1 MATIPIATKPDR
13 DELPN
18 QRARQRDAQEGR
30 EILHD
35 LMNQLTVIDL
45 CAFQLRS
52 TVNPFTLST
61 IERAVDSA
69 LRAARRLAAEIAPYP
84 RSRFYR
90 ESSITENAIEHRWLT

>member
-1 MATIPIATKPDR
+1 MATFPMATKPNWD
-13 DELPN
+13 DLPN
-18 QRARQRDAQEGR
+18 QRTRHRDAQAER

-52 TVNPFTLST
+52 TVNPCTLAA

-69 LRAARRLAAEIAPYP
+69 LRAARRLAAAIAP
-84 RSRFYR
+84 
-90 ESSITENAIEHRWLT
+90 

>member
-1 MATIPIATKPDR
+1 MATFPMTTKPNR

-18 QRARQRDAQEGR
+18 QRARQRDAQDGR

-52 TVNPFTLST
+52 NVSPFTLSSL
-61 IERAVDSA
+61 ERAVENA
-69 LRAARRLAAEIAPYP
+69 LRTAKRLAAEI
-84 RSRFYR
+84 
-90 ESSITENAIEHRWLT
+90 SSEAAKPGS